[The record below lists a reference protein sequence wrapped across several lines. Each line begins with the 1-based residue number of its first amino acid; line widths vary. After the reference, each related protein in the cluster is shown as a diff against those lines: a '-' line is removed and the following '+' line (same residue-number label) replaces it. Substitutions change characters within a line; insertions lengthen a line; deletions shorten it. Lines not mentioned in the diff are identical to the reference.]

1 MNNMFAQQTADAIE
15 TLTARDDSLR
25 KALTFLARRI
35 KAIDGHIGIDSAQE
49 AREGGKGMARSTS
62 YMTRSMDN
70 KPRLRHTGTNWVPSE
85 SMRAAGAEAARR
97 SPTGKARW
105 SIDSQTWEAA

>member
-35 KAIDGHIGIDSAQE
+35 KAIDGHIGIDSAQA
-49 AREGGKGMARSTS
+49 ARATS
-62 YMTRSMDN
+62 ASKAI
-70 KPRLRHTGTNWVPSE
+70 KPR
-85 SMRAAGAEAARR
+85 ARWD
-97 SPTGKARW
+97 GKAWQPDDRLTPGKLVALAEGRFGNRLEW
-105 SIDSQTWEAA
+105 TGDDYRPAN

>member
-49 AREGGKGMARSTS
+49 ARGGRTGKAYVTKVLAG
-62 YMTRSMDN
+62 D
-70 KPRLRHTGTNWVPSE
+70 KPRARYVDGAWITSE
-85 SMRAAGAEAARR
+85 ATRAAGASACKRLGVP
-97 SPTGKARW
+97 SVRW
-105 SIDSQTWEAA
+105 SVDREQWEPA